1 MNQNIES
8 LLLNTFSAQS
18 AEELETVQS
27 LWSGYGKISRWQLKG
42 SDIKSVI
49 VKKIQAPT
57 QQHHPKGWN
66 SSFSHNRK
74 MKSYQVEMNFYE
86 GYALSCNA
94 YCAVPKCYEVKRA
107 EGEQLLFLEDLNES
121 GYAQRRESLSLE
133 ELKVC
138 LSWLA
143 NFHATFIQ
151 VNADE
156 LWEVGTYWHLATR
169 PEEFEKIEGGWLK
182 SNAKAIDQ
190 KLSATNFQTLVHG
203 DAKVAN
209 FCFSDEM
216 KKVAAVDFQY
226 VGRGCGMKDLIYLM
240 SSCLSAEECEL
251 YEEEI
256 LQYYFKELALA
267 LKRNHKNIDFNDL
280 ENEWRVLYPY
290 AWADFVRFLKGWS
303 PEHYKL
309 NDYSERMVSRIMNL
323 E

>member
-8 LLLNTFSAQS
+8 ILLNTFSAQS
-18 AEELETVQS
+18 AKELETVQS
-27 LWSGYGKISRWQLKG
+27 LWSGYGKISRWQLTG
-42 SDIKSVI
+42 ADIKSVI

-57 QQHHPKGWN
+57 QQQHPKGWN

-74 MKSYQVEMNFYE
+74 MKSYQIEMNFYE
-86 GYALSCNA
+86 SYALSCST
-94 YCAVPKCYEVKRA
+94 YCAVPKCYDVKR
-107 EGEQLLFLEDLNES
+107 EGGEQLLILEDLDES

-133 ELKVC
+133 DLKVC

-151 VNADE
+151 VKADG
-156 LWEVGTYWHLATR
+156 LWEAGTYWHLATR
-169 PEEFEKIEGGWLK
+169 PEEFDKMEDGWLK

-190 KLSATNFQTLVHG
+190 KLSAANYQTLVHG

-226 VGRGCGMKDLIYLM
+226 VGGGCGMKDLIYLM
-240 SSCLSAEECEL
+240 SSCLSAEECEM

-267 LKRNHKNIDFNDL
+267 LNRNHKNIDFNDL
-280 ENEWRVLYPY
+280 ENEWRVLYPN

>member
-27 LWSGYGKISRWQLKG
+27 LWSGYGKISRWQLTG
-42 SDIKSVI
+42 ADIKSVI

-74 MKSYQVEMNFYE
+74 MKSYQIEMNFYE
-86 GYALSCNA
+86 SYALSCDT
-94 YCAVPKCYEVKRA
+94 YCAVPKCYEVKRV

-121 GYAQRRESLSLE
+121 GYSKRRSELNLN

-143 NFHATFIQ
+143 NFHATFLQ
-151 VNADE
+151 LKPE
-156 LWEVGTYWHLATR
+156 GLWEVGTYWHLSTR
-169 PEEFEKIEGGWLK
+169 PEELEKMEGGWLK

-190 KLSATNFQTLVHG
+190 KLSAANFQTLVHG

-209 FCFSDEM
+209 FCFSDDM

-226 VGRGCGMKDLIYLM
+226 VGGGCGMKDLIYLM
-240 SSCLSAEECEL
+240 SSCLSAEECEM

-256 LQYYFKELALA
+256 LQYYFKELSSALD
-267 LKRNHKNIDFNDL
+267 RNHKNITFKDL
-280 ENEWRVLYPY
+280 EIEWRALYHY
-290 AWADFVRFLKGWS
+290 AWADFVRFLRGWS

-309 NDYSERMVSRIMNL
+309 NDYSERMVNTVKSFF
-323 E
+323 